1 MLTKIEGG
9 TEVSE
14 RILTGP
20 IVTTMLSLAA
30 PMVVVLVAQTLV
42 GIAETYYV
50 GRLGTDALAGA
61 ALVLPLFMLMTMMAN
76 GGIGGGVASAVAR
89 ATGSGRGDDADAL
102 VLHAIVLALV
112 FGAAFTAGAIMAGP
126 HLYVALGG
134 RAGVLGAATTYSAFV
149 FASAIPTWITN
160 LMAAALRGAGNVRVP
175 ALVTMV
181 GAVVLIPASPLL
193 IFGFGPV
200 PAFGLAGAGIA
211 LMAYYVVATLALGL
225 YLASGR
231 GGLTLRIGPLR
242 WRLFAAILKVGLVS
256 AVGTLVANLTVVVVT
271 GVVGRFGADAIAGYG
286 AASRLDYV
294 QIPFLFGLGTAVVT
308 LVGINV
314 GAGRHARARRI
325 AWTGALIGAAAC
337 ETIGLLAA
345 VFPDAWTGI
354 FSRDPAVLAV
364 GATYLHRVA
373 PAYGAVGLGMLLYFA
388 AQGTGRMLVPFVA
401 GASRLAV
408 AACLGWLIVARFG
421 ADLPHLF
428 LVVAAGAVMFGA
440 VNAAGFLLGRGSRE
454 EPAPAA
460 AALPASKRLRF
471 GPRVAIGA
479 AALVALALVG
489 SIAAVAV
496 ADRTRDAPREARL
509 PVVRTILVAPASLG
523 GSRFT
528 GVVHARYESALG
540 FRVGGKIAERLVD
553 TGQRVRKG
561 QAMMRLDATDY
572 DLALEAAH
580 QTVAAA
586 RATSLQTASDEKRRR
601 ALVGQG
607 WVTAQAYEQN
617 KALADSASA
626 QLLSALSRESQAAN
640 QADYAVLRAD
650 SDGVVMETSGEPG
663 QVVAEGQTVV
673 RLAQDG
679 PREAEVYLPE
689 GDVRKVAD
697 QAVASLYVAPDAM
710 IPARLREM
718 SAIADPLTRTYR
730 ARYVLGRGGSDAP
743 LGSTVTVHL
752 EVAQG
757 RGRTLSVPATA
768 VFDDGHSSQVWVVD
782 AATST
787 VAPRRVEVVALGEE
801 DAVVTGD
808 LAIGTRVVA
817 IGAHLLKAGEKI
829 EVETSRTGTAGR

>member
-1 MLTKIEGG
+1 MLTKIMGG
-9 TEVSE
+9 TAVSE

-20 IVTTMLSLAA
+20 IIATMLSLSA
-30 PMVVVLVAQTLV
+30 PMVVVLVAQTMV

-61 ALVLPLFMLMTMMAN
+61 ALVLPLSMLMTMMAN

-89 ATGSGRGDDADAL
+89 AIGSGRGDDADAL
-102 VLHAIVLALV
+102 VLHAIVLALI
-112 FGAAFTAGAIMAGP
+112 FGAAFTAGAILAGP
-126 HLYVALGG
+126 RLYLALGG
-134 RAGVLGAATTYSAFV
+134 RAGVLDAATTYSTFV

-160 LMAAALRGAGNVRVP
+160 LMAAALRGVGNVRVP

-181 GAVVLIPASPLL
+181 GAVVLIPMSPLL

-211 LMAYYVVATLALGL
+211 LMLYYVVATLCLGL

-231 GGLTLRIGPLR
+231 GGLTLRTGPLR
-242 WRLFAAILKVGLVS
+242 WRLFAEILKVGLVS
-256 AVGTLVANLTVVVVT
+256 AIGTLVANLTVVVVT

-308 LVGINV
+308 MVGINV
-314 GAGRHARARRI
+314 GAGQPGRARRI
-325 AWTGALIGAAAC
+325 AWTGAVIGASAC
-337 ETIGLLAA
+337 EIVGLAA
-345 VFPDAWTGI
+345 AGFPDSWTGI

-401 GASRLAV
+401 GVSRLAV
-408 AACLGWLIVARFG
+408 AAGLGWAVVAWFG
-421 ADLPHLF
+421 ADLSNLF
-428 LVVAAGAVMFGA
+428 LCVTGGAAVFGA
-440 VNAAGFLLGRGSRE
+440 VNAAGFLLGRNAKG
-454 EPAPAA
+454 EPQPSA
-460 AALPASKRLRF
+460 AALSALRRRRF
-471 GPRVAIGA
+471 GPRLALGLTA
-479 AALVALALVG
+479 FFSLVAVG
-489 SIAAVAV
+489 FVAAVAV
-496 ADRTRDAPREARL
+496 AGRTRDVSREARL
-509 PVVRTILVAPASLG
+509 PVVRTVLVAPASPG
-523 GSRFT
+523 HRRFT

-553 TGQRVRKG
+553 TGQRIRKG
-561 QAMMRLDATDY
+561 QVLMRLDATDY
-572 DLALEAAH
+572 VLALEAAH
-580 QTVAAA
+580 QAVAAA
-586 RATSLQTASDEKRRR
+586 RAAAVQAASDEKRRR

-626 QLLSALSRESQAAN
+626 QLLSALSRESQAAD

-650 SDGVVMETSGEPG
+650 SDGVVMETLGEPG
-663 QVVAEGQTVV
+663 QVVTEGQTVV

-689 GDVRKVAD
+689 GEVRKAGD
-697 QAVASLYVAPDAM
+697 QAIASLYVAPDVI

-730 ARYVLGRGGSDAP
+730 ARYVLAGHDEP
-743 LGSTVTVHL
+743 LGATVTVRL
-752 EVAQG
+752 ENAPQG
-757 RGRTLSVPATA
+757 RRTFAVPSTA
-768 VFDDGHSSQVWVVD
+768 VFDEGRGTQVWVVD

-787 VAPRRVEVVALGEE
+787 VVPRQVEVIALGEE

-808 LAIGTRVVA
+808 LAIGTRIVA
-817 IGAHLLKAGEKI
+817 MGAHLLKTGDKI
-829 EVETSRTGTAGR
+829 DVETPRTETAGR